1 MPHATALQTRPAHH
15 FGAARDHALTA
26 DAAAL
31 HGAATGPRP
40 VTHDQPAH
48 FHCGRRFTADG
59 LPRADYGTVYAR
71 PARDGLTSYS
81 YDREGNQLAR
91 RCVAPEGQYL
101 ECQGRGFLI
110 VEAA

>member
-1 MPHATALQTRPAHH
+1 MAFDTATYE
-15 FGAARDHALTA
+15 TA
-26 DAAAL
+26 
-31 HGAATGPRP
+31 RP
-40 VTHDQPAH
+40 VTQQDPAH

-59 LPRADYGTVYAR
+59 QPRADYGTVYAR
-71 PARDGLTSYS
+71 RNPVDPRLTDYS

-110 VEAA
+110 VEAN